1 MNNLH
6 YQNLVFFD
14 LETSG
19 LDVNEHEIIQ
29 IGAVDAITNEKFMRR
44 IDFDI
49 DKADKAC
56 LEINSFDEQLWD
68 ETAVP
73 IEQAI
78 LDFSDFL
85 SKRATLE
92 RTTMKGNT
100 YKVAA
105 LGGYNIVAFDKP
117 FILKAFEKAN
127 VFFPADYRMFD
138 VYLLALWLYPGYE
151 KYGLET
157 MCERLNIKAK
167 FHDAL
172 QDAFATKRLAKKI
185 LKDIGMF
192 GGLDW
197 K

>member
-6 YQNLVFFD
+6 YQNLIFFD

-19 LDVNEHEIIQ
+19 LDVNKHEIIQ
-29 IGAVDAITNEKFMRR
+29 IAAIDARTNEKFMRR
-44 IDFDI
+44 IDFDM
-49 DKADKAC
+49 DKADKES
-56 LEINSFDEQLWD
+56 LEKNSFDEQLWD

-73 IEQAI
+73 VEQAI

-85 SKRATLE
+85 SQRATLE
-92 RTTMKGNT
+92 RTTKKGNT
-100 YKVAA
+100 YKIAA
-105 LGGYNIVAFDKP
+105 LGGYNVVAFDKP
-117 FILKAFEKAN
+117 FILKAFERYGI
-127 VFFPADYRMFD
+127 FFPADYRMFD

-151 KYGLET
+151 QYSLEA
-157 MCERLNIKAK
+157 MCERFNIKSK

-172 QDAFATKRLAKKI
+172 QDVRATKKLAKKI

-192 GGLDW
+192 EGLGW